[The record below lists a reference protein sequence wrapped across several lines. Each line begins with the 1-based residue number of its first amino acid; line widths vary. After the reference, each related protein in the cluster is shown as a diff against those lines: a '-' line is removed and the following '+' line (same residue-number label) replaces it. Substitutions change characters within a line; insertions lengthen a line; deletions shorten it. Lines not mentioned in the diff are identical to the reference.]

1 MYIDINKEDIQI
13 GDIIKIQCKDNTTYI
28 GLVQNIMPLQLK
40 CYIVE
45 KDIYED
51 IFIDNNDIKNIQVF
65 SENNFCLG
73 YVIGGHH

>member
-1 MYIDINKEDIQI
+1 MYIDINREDIQI
-13 GDIIKIQCKDNTTYI
+13 GDIIKIQCKDNITYI
-28 GLVQNIMPLQLK
+28 GLVQSITPLQLK

-51 IFIDNNDIKNIQVF
+51 IFIDNDDIKAIQFF
-65 SENNFCLG
+65 SENNLCLG